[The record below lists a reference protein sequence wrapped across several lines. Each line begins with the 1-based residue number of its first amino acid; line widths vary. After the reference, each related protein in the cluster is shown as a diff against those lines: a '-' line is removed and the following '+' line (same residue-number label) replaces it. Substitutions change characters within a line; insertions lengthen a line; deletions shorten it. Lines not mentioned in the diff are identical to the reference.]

1 VIVVG
6 LSSLTYQ
13 ATEGP
18 SAVAS
23 VCATIEVAAGPV
35 SRDMVVYLIT
45 PVTGSTIT
53 GKRYT
58 VGLNSIFVM
67 DGYCCNI
74 SQITVVA

>member
-1 VIVVG
+1 MIVVG

-18 SAVAS
+18 GAVAS

-45 PVTGSTIT
+45 PVTGSAIT
-53 GKRYT
+53 GT
-58 VGLNSIFVM
+58 
-67 DGYCCNI
+67 
-74 SQITVVA
+74 

>member
-1 VIVVG
+1 MSFLSMDHYNFLISPSVIVVG

-18 SAVAS
+18 NAVAT

-35 SRDMVVYLIT
+35 SRDMVVYLVT

-53 GKRYT
+53 G
-58 VGLNSIFVM
+58 N
-67 DGYCCNI
+67 
-74 SQITVVA
+74 

>member
-1 VIVVG
+1 MIVVG

-18 SAVAS
+18 GAVAS

-45 PVTGSTIT
+45 PVTGSAIT
-53 GKRYT
+53 GKNAEMIISLLCT
-58 VGLNSIFVM
+58 LN
-67 DGYCCNI
+67 N
-74 SQITVVA
+74 